1 MKQRTFARPAESLA
15 GLDEIGPCAVCGH
28 RGYRHQD
35 VLWNGLVS
43 EWELTEPEAAYINRQ
58 QGTQCLGCGCNIR
71 SIALAKAIC
80 ASAGFESTLVD
91 LIATAPPDR
100 MLEVNEAGSLNP
112 WLRQFPGHVFAS
124 YPQIDLQALSLGDA
138 SVDLIIHSDTLE
150 HVPDPMA
157 ALTEMKRVLAPKG
170 RAVFTVPII
179 MGRMSQTRDGLA
191 ASYHGAP
198 GDSESDLAV
207 HTEFGADVWAMVMQA
222 GFSRCEMIAFD
233 YPAGI
238 AIVARR

>member
-1 MKQRTFARPAESLA
+1 MKQRAFARPVESLA
-15 GLDEIGPCAVCGH
+15 GLDEIAPCAVCGH

-35 VLWNGLVS
+35 VLWDGLVS
-43 EWELTEPEAAYINRQ
+43 EWALSEAETAYINRQ

-80 ASAGFESTLVD
+80 ASAGFEGTLTE
-91 LIATAPPDR
+91 LIATAPSER
-100 MLEVNEAGSLNP
+100 MLEVNEAGTLNP
-112 WLRQFPGHVFAS
+112 WLRQFPGHVFGS
-124 YPQIDLQALSLGDA
+124 YPQVDLQKLSLADA

-150 HVPDPMA
+150 HVPDPMK
-157 ALTEMKRVLAPKG
+157 ALAEMKRVLVPNG

-179 MGRMSQTRDGLA
+179 LGRMSQSRDGLA
-191 ASYHGAP
+191 SSYHGAP
-198 GDSESDLAV
+198 GGSESDLVV
-207 HTEFGADVWAMVMQA
+207 HSEFGADFWAMVMQA
-222 GFSRCEMIAFD
+222 GFTRCEMISFD